1 MEKGAG
7 PSELVPVM
15 VESVCQSR
23 IDMTYLITYLFIV
36 GTVIPEEWELGI
48 IGKGKGDASET
59 GIYTGLKL
67 TAIILEKVE
76 VDNRSI

>member
-23 IDMTYLITYLFIV
+23 IDMTYLITYLLIV

-48 IGKGKGDASET
+48 IGK
-59 GIYTGLKL
+59 
-67 TAIILEKVE
+67 
-76 VDNRSI
+76 